1 LRAKCNSQV
10 KTFILESTNQVSRGA
25 KRASPLNPPPMLKID
40 QLLQT
45 MVERKASDL
54 FISVGR
60 PPALRCDGQLQEC
73 QPESIERAEFEAFL
87 GQALQPAARARF
99 EQEGDLDVGYSSEG
113 VANARFRL
121 NFHRQRG
128 QMGLV
133 ARCLPSGQLH
143 LSDLGLHDLLGEL
156 ALAPRGLV
164 LVTGATGSG
173 KSTTLSALVH
183 QINQRRAA
191 HIVTVEDPIE
201 FLHSDIKSR
210 IIQREVGQD
219 TRSFSTAL
227 RHVVRESPD
236 VIVIGEM
243 RDAETVEVA
252 VSAAMT
258 GHLVLSTLHTIDA
271 SQSLLRLLGLFP
283 DALRSQ
289 LCADLSMALLG
300 ILSQRLLPRKDGQ
313 GRVVALELLRFTP
326 GSSQLL
332 REGRVNELADYMRT
346 TRDPGIIPFNQ
357 SLVDLVRKEV
367 VDLDT
372 AMAYATNP
380 EELKLAVLGM
390 RTGVEGFRLDS
401 DLEVS
406 NRSDMQNLL
415 ERAVE
420 QGASD
425 VHLSVGRPP
434 LFRVG
439 GKLERMGSQP
449 LSAADVRW
457 LLFSILSGRQRSQF
471 ELEKE
476 LDFSLSL
483 ESGMRFRVNAYYQ
496 RGNIAV
502 ALRAIPV
509 LIPEPSELGLP
520 TALVNLLEKP
530 HGLILVVGPTG
541 SGKTTTV
548 ASLVQEINK
557 AQPCHVLTI
566 EDPIEYSY
574 TSDCATIDQRE
585 VYADTRSFA
594 TALKYVLRQDPD
606 VIVVGEMRDL
616 ETISSVLTAA
626 ETGHLVFATLH
637 TNDSCTTIDR
647 IVDVFPTHQQAQ
659 IRMQLAA
666 CLLGIVSQRLL
677 PRADQSGRI
686 AAFELLLASNAVRA
700 LIREG
705 KTHQIPN
712 VLSTST
718 SIGMCNLDRSLV
730 DLVRLGR
737 IEKEEA
743 LRFMQQP
750 NLLAT

>member
-1 LRAKCNSQV
+1 VNR
-10 KTFILESTNQVSRGA
+10 
-25 KRASPLNPPPMLKID
+25 ID
-40 QLLQT
+40 QLLQL

-54 FISVGR
+54 FVSVSR
-60 PPALRCDGQLQEC
+60 PPALRVDGQLVEFD
-73 QPESIERAEFEAFL
+73 QPPVERAEMEAFL
-87 GQALQPAARARF
+87 ALALTPAARSRF
-99 EQEGDLDVGYSSEG
+99 EQDGDLDLGYSCEE
-113 VANARFRL
+113 VDTARFRL
-121 NFHRQRG
+121 NLHRQRG
-128 QMGLV
+128 QIGLV
-133 ARCLPSGQLH
+133 ARCLPSGQL
-143 LSDLGLHDLLGEL
+143 LLAELGLPDLLQEL

-164 LVTGATGSG
+164 LVTGGTGSG

-183 QINQRRAA
+183 QINLKRAA

-201 FLHSDIKSR
+201 FLHTDIKSR
-210 IIQREVGQD
+210 LIQREVGQD
-219 TRSFSTAL
+219 TRSFSSAL

-243 RDAETVEVA
+243 RDAETVQVA

-289 LCADLSMALLG
+289 VCGDLSMALLG
-300 ILSQRLLPRKDGQ
+300 IVSQRLLPRRDGQ

-326 GSSQLL
+326 GASQLL
-332 REGRVNELADYMRT
+332 REGRVDELADYMRT
-346 TRDPGIIPFNQ
+346 TRDPGVIPFNQ
-357 SLVDLVRKEV
+357 SLVELVRRQV

-372 AMAYATNP
+372 ALAYASNP
-380 EELKLAVLGM
+380 EELKLAALGM
-390 RTGVEGFRLDS
+390 RTGVDGFRPDG
-401 DLEVS
+401 DRETT
-406 NRSDMQNLL
+406 NRSDMQSLL
-415 ERAVE
+415 EMAVE

-434 LFRVG
+434 LFRLA
-439 GKLERMGSQP
+439 GKLERLGQQP
-449 LSAADVRW
+449 LSTSDVRW

-502 ALRAIPV
+502 ALRSIPV
-509 LIPEPSELGLP
+509 VIPAPAELGLP
-520 TALVNLLEKP
+520 DALVKLLEKP

-548 ASLVQEINK
+548 ASLVQDIN
-557 AQPCHVLTI
+557 QSRPCHVLTI
-566 EDPIEYSY
+566 EDPIEYAY
-574 TSDCATIDQRE
+574 QSDCATIDQRE

-594 TALKYVLRQDPD
+594 IALKYVLRQDPD

-647 IVDVFPTHQQAQ
+647 VVDVFPAHQQAQ

-677 PRADQSGRI
+677 PRKDEPGRI

-718 SIGMCNLDRSLV
+718 SVGMCNLDRSLL
-730 DLVRLGR
+730 DLVKRGKVER
-737 IEKEEA
+737 EEA
-743 LRFMQQP
+743 LRFMLQP
-750 NLLAT
+750 NLLPPE

>member
-1 LRAKCNSQV
+1 MSM
-10 KTFILESTNQVSRGA
+10 IE
-25 KRASPLNPPPMLKID
+25 
-40 QLLQT
+40 QLLRT

-60 PPALRCDGQLQEC
+60 PPALRCDGQLAEC
-73 QPESIERAEFEAFL
+73 QPEKVERAEFEAFL
-87 GQALQPAARARF
+87 GTALLPAARARF

-113 VANARFRL
+113 IENARFRL

-133 ARCLPSGQLH
+133 ARCLPGGQLQ
-143 LSDLGLHDLLGEL
+143 LADLGLPELLGEL

-183 QINQRRAA
+183 QINQQRAA

-201 FLHSDIKSR
+201 FLHTDLKSR

-219 TRSFSTAL
+219 TRSFSAAL

-357 SLVDLVRKEV
+357 SLVELVRKET

-372 AMAYATNP
+372 ALAYATNP

-390 RTGVEGFRLDS
+390 RTGVEGFRLDG
-401 DLEVS
+401 DMEVS
-406 NRSDMQNLL
+406 HRSDMQNLL
-415 ERAVE
+415 ELAVE
-420 QGASD
+420 HGASD

-434 LFRVG
+434 LFRVA

-502 ALRAIPV
+502 ALRSIPV
-509 LIPEPSELGLP
+509 VIPEPSELGLP

-574 TSDCATIDQRE
+574 TSDIATIDQRE

-594 TALKYVLRQDPD
+594 VALKYVLRQDPD

-647 IVDVFPTHQQAQ
+647 IVDVFPAHQQAQ

-677 PRADQSGRI
+677 PRADQPGRI

-718 SIGMCNLDRSLV
+718 SIGMCNLDRSLA
-730 DLVRLGR
+730 DLVKLGR

-750 NLLAT
+750 NLLG

>member
-1 LRAKCNSQV
+1 MN
-10 KTFILESTNQVSRGA
+10 
-25 KRASPLNPPPMLKID
+25 KID
-40 QLLQT
+40 RLLLT
-45 MVERKASDL
+45 MLERNASDL

-60 PPALRCDGQLQEC
+60 PPAIRCDGKLLEC
-73 QPESIERAEFEAFL
+73 QAEPIEQGDLEDFL
-87 GQALQPAARARF
+87 RQAVLPSARSRF
-99 EQEGDLDVGYSSEG
+99 EEEGDLDLGYSCDAI
-113 VANARFRL
+113 ANARFRL
-121 NFHRQRG
+121 NLHRQRG
-128 QMGLV
+128 QLGMV
-133 ARCLPSGQLH
+133 ARCLPGGQLE
-143 LSDLGLHDLLGEL
+143 LSDLGLPSLLSEL

-183 QINQRRAA
+183 QINSRRAA

-201 FLHSDIKSR
+201 FLHTDLQSR

-219 TRSFSTAL
+219 TRSFSSAL

-271 SQSLLRLLGLFP
+271 SQSLFRLLGLFP

-300 ILSQRLLPRKDGQ
+300 VLSQRLLPRKDGQ
-313 GRVVALELLRFTP
+313 GRAVALELLRFTP

-332 REGRVNELADYMRT
+332 REGRINELPDYMRT

-357 SLVDLVRKEV
+357 SLVELVRQDV
-367 VDLDT
+367 VELET
-372 AMAYATNP
+372 ALAYATNP

-390 RTGVEGFRLDS
+390 RTGVEGFRLEG

-406 NRSDMQNLL
+406 HRSDMQKLL
-415 ERAVE
+415 EMAVE
-420 QGASD
+420 HGASD

-434 LFRVG
+434 LFRLA

-496 RGNIAV
+496 RGHIAV
-502 ALRAIPV
+502 ALRSIPV
-509 LIPEPSELGLP
+509 VIPEPGQLGLP
-520 TALVNLLEKP
+520 EALVKLLEKP

-566 EDPIEYSY
+566 EDPIEYAY
-574 TSDCATIDQRE
+574 TSECATIDQRE

-647 IVDVFPTHQQAQ
+647 IVDVFPAHQQAQ

-677 PRADQSGRI
+677 PRVDQPGRI

-718 SIGMCNLDRSLV
+718 SIGMCNLDRSLA
-730 DLVRLGR
+730 DLVRQGKVER
-737 IEKEEA
+737 EEA

-750 NLLAT
+750 NLLQA

>member
-1 LRAKCNSQV
+1 MNR
-10 KTFILESTNQVSRGA
+10 
-25 KRASPLNPPPMLKID
+25 ID
-40 QLLQT
+40 QLLQL
-45 MVERKASDL
+45 MAERKASDL
-54 FISVGR
+54 FVSVGR
-60 PPALRCDGQLQEC
+60 PPALRVDGQLSEFD
-73 QPESIERAEFEAFL
+73 QPAVDRAEMEDFL
-87 GQALQPAARARF
+87 SLALTPAARSRF
-99 EQEGDLDVGYSSEG
+99 EQDGDLDVGYSCAE
-113 VANARFRL
+113 VHTARFRL

-128 QMGLV
+128 QIGMV
-133 ARCLPSGQLH
+133 ARCLPSGQL
-143 LSDLGLHDLLGEL
+143 LLADLGLPDLLQEL

-183 QINQRRAA
+183 QINLQRAA

-201 FLHSDIKSR
+201 FLHTDIKSR
-210 IIQREVGQD
+210 LIQREVGQD
-219 TRSFSTAL
+219 TRSFSSAL

-243 RDAETVEVA
+243 RDAETVQVA

-289 LCADLSMALLG
+289 VCGDLAQALLG
-300 ILSQRLLPRKDGQ
+300 IVSQRLLPRQDGQ

-326 GSSQLL
+326 GASQLL
-332 REGRVNELADYMRT
+332 REGRVDELADYMRT
-346 TRDPGIIPFNQ
+346 TRDPGVIPFNQ
-357 SLVDLVRKEV
+357 SLVELVRRQV

-372 AMAYATNP
+372 ALAHASNP
-380 EELKLAVLGM
+380 EELKLAALGM
-390 RTGVEGFRLDS
+390 RTGVDGFRPDG
-401 DLEVS
+401 DGETA
-406 NRSDMQNLL
+406 NRSDMQSLL
-415 ERAVE
+415 EMAVE

-434 LFRVG
+434 LFRVA
-439 GKLERMGSQP
+439 GKLERLGQQA
-449 LSAADVRW
+449 LSTSDVRW

-502 ALRAIPV
+502 ALRSIPV
-509 LIPEPSELGLP
+509 VIPAPKELGLP
-520 TALVNLLEKP
+520 DALVKLLEKP

-548 ASLVQEINK
+548 ASLVQEIN
-557 AQPCHVLTI
+557 QSRPCHVLTI
-566 EDPIEYSY
+566 EDPIEYAY
-574 TSDCATIDQRE
+574 QSDCATIDQRE

-594 TALKYVLRQDPD
+594 VALKYVLRQDPD

-647 IVDVFPTHQQAQ
+647 VVDVFPAHQQAQ

-677 PRADQSGRI
+677 PRKDEPGRV

-718 SIGMCNLDRSLV
+718 SVGMCNLDRSLL
-730 DLVRLGR
+730 DLVKRGK
-737 IEKEEA
+737 IEREEA
-743 LRFMQQP
+743 ARFMLQP
-750 NLLAT
+750 NLLPPE

>member
-1 LRAKCNSQV
+1 MNR
-10 KTFILESTNQVSRGA
+10 
-25 KRASPLNPPPMLKID
+25 ID
-40 QLLQT
+40 QLLQW
-45 MVERKASDL
+45 MMERKASDL
-54 FISVGR
+54 FIGVGR
-60 PPALRCDGQLQEC
+60 PPALRCDGQLSEFD
-73 QPESIERAEFEAFL
+73 QPAVERAEMEAFL
-87 GQALQPAARARF
+87 SLALTPAARSRF
-99 EQEGDLDVGYSSEG
+99 EQDGDLDVGYSCAEIDT
-113 VANARFRL
+113 ARFRL

-128 QMGLV
+128 QIGLV
-133 ARCLPSGQLH
+133 ARCLPSGQL
-143 LSDLGLHDLLGEL
+143 LLNELGLPALLGEL

-183 QINQRRAA
+183 HINRKRAA

-201 FLHSDIKSR
+201 FLHTDIKSR
-210 IIQREVGQD
+210 LIQREVGQD
-219 TRSFSTAL
+219 TRSFSAAL

-243 RDAETVEVA
+243 RDAETVQVA

-289 LCADLSMALLG
+289 VCGDLSMSLLG
-300 ILSQRLLPRKDGQ
+300 IISQRLLPRQDGQ
-313 GRVVALELLRFTP
+313 GRAVALELLRFTP
-326 GSSQLL
+326 GASQLL
-332 REGRVNELADYMRT
+332 REGRVEELADYMRT
-346 TRDPGIIPFNQ
+346 TRDPGVIPFNQ
-357 SLVDLVRKEV
+357 SLVDLVRRQV

-372 AMAYATNP
+372 ALAHASNP
-380 EELKLAVLGM
+380 EELKLAALGM
-390 RTGVEGFRLDS
+390 RTGVDGFRPEG
-401 DLEVS
+401 DLESS
-406 NRSDMQNLL
+406 NRSDMQSLL
-415 ERAVE
+415 EMAVE

-434 LFRVG
+434 LFRVA
-439 GKLERMGSQP
+439 GKLERLGQQP
-449 LSAADVRW
+449 LTTSDVRW

-502 ALRAIPV
+502 ALRSIPV
-509 LIPEPSELGLP
+509 VIPAPAELGLP
-520 TALVNLLEKP
+520 EALVKLLEKP

-548 ASLVQEINK
+548 ASLVQQIN
-557 AQPCHVLTI
+557 QSRPCHVLTI

-574 TSDCATIDQRE
+574 QSDCATIDQRE

-594 TALKYVLRQDPD
+594 VALKYVLRQDPD

-647 IVDVFPTHQQAQ
+647 VVDVFPAHQQAQ

-677 PRADQSGRI
+677 PRKDEPGRV

-718 SIGMCNLDRSLV
+718 SVGMCNLDRSLL
-730 DLVRLGR
+730 DLVKRGK
-737 IEKEEA
+737 IEREEA
-743 LRFMQQP
+743 LRFMLQP
-750 NLLAT
+750 NLLPPE

>member
-1 LRAKCNSQV
+1 M
-10 KTFILESTNQVSRGA
+10 T
-25 KRASPLNPPPMLKID
+25 KID
-40 QLLQT
+40 LLLQA
-45 MVERKASDL
+45 MVERQASDL
-54 FISVGR
+54 FVSVGR
-60 PPALRCDGQLQEC
+60 SAAVRCDGQLAEC
-73 QPESIERAEFEAFL
+73 PDGVVDRSDFEAFL
-87 GQALQPAARARF
+87 ANALTPSARARF
-99 EQEGDLDVGYSSEG
+99 EQEGDLDVGYSSES
-113 VANARFRL
+113 VSSARFRL

-133 ARCLPSGQLH
+133 ARCLPSGQL
-143 LSDLGLHDLLGEL
+143 LLADLGLPDLLAEL

-183 QINQRRAA
+183 QINLRRSA
-191 HIVTVEDPIE
+191 HIVTIEDPIE
-201 FLHSDIKSR
+201 FLHSDLKSR
-210 IIQREVGQD
+210 LIQREVGQD
-219 TRSFSTAL
+219 TRSFSSAL

-300 ILSQRLLPRKDGQ
+300 IVSQRLLPKKDGE
-313 GRVVALELLRFTP
+313 GRVAALELLRFTP
-326 GSSQLL
+326 GASQLL
-332 REGRVNELADYMRT
+332 REGRVDELADYMRT

-357 SLVDLVRKEV
+357 SLVQLVRKGV
-367 VDLDT
+367 VDLET
-372 AMAYATNP
+372 ALAYATNP
-380 EELKLAVLGM
+380 EELKLAALGM
-390 RTGVEGFRLDS
+390 RTGVEGFRADG

-406 NRSDMQNLL
+406 SRSDMQNLL
-415 ERAVE
+415 EMAVE
-420 QGASD
+420 RGASD

-434 LFRVG
+434 LFRVAG
-439 GKLERMGSQP
+439 RLEPMGEAT
-449 LSAADVRW
+449 LSTADVRW
-457 LLFSILSGRQRSQF
+457 LLFSILSGRQRSLF

-496 RGNIAV
+496 RGHIAV

-509 LIPEPSELGLP
+509 VIPSPAELGLP
-520 TALVNLLEKP
+520 EALVKLLEKP

-548 ASLVQEINK
+548 ASLVQQIN
-557 AQPCHVLTI
+557 QSHPCHVLTI
-566 EDPIEYSY
+566 EDPIEYAYS
-574 TSDCATIDQRE
+574 SERATIDQRE

-647 IVDVFPTHQQAQ
+647 IVDVFPAHQQAQ

-666 CLLGIVSQRLL
+666 CLLGIISQRLL
-677 PRADQSGRI
+677 PRANQPGRV

-718 SIGMCNLDRSLV
+718 SVGMCNLDRSLV
-730 DLVRLGR
+730 DLVKQGK
-737 IEKEEA
+737 IEREEA
-743 LRFMQQP
+743 QRFMQQP
-750 NLLAT
+750 NLLPEK

>member
-1 LRAKCNSQV
+1 M
-10 KTFILESTNQVSRGA
+10 T
-25 KRASPLNPPPMLKID
+25 KID
-40 QLLQT
+40 LLLQS
-45 MVERKASDL
+45 MVERLASDL
-54 FISVGR
+54 FVSVGR
-60 PPALRCDGQLQEC
+60 PAAMRCDGQLVDC
-73 QPESIERAEFEAFL
+73 PDGVVDRSDFEAFL
-87 GQALQPAARARF
+87 ANALTPLARARF
-99 EQEGDLDVGYSSEG
+99 EQDGDLDVGYSSDA
-113 VANARFRL
+113 VSSARFRL

-133 ARCLPSGQLH
+133 ARCLPSGQL
-143 LSDLGLHDLLGEL
+143 LLADLGLPDLLADL

-183 QINQRRAA
+183 QINLRRSA
-191 HIVTVEDPIE
+191 HIVTIEDPIE
-201 FLHSDIKSR
+201 FLHSDLKSR
-210 IIQREVGQD
+210 LIQREVGQD
-219 TRSFSTAL
+219 TRSFSSAL
-227 RHVVRESPD
+227 KHVVRESPD

-252 VSAAMT
+252 VAAAMT

-289 LCADLSMALLG
+289 LCVDLSMALLG
-300 ILSQRLLPRKDGQ
+300 IVSQRLLPRKDGQ
-313 GRVVALELLRFTP
+313 GRVAALELLKFTP
-326 GSSQLL
+326 GASQLL
-332 REGRVNELADYMRT
+332 REGRVGELADYMRT

-357 SLVDLVRKEV
+357 SLVQLVRTGV

-372 AMAYATNP
+372 ALAYATNP
-380 EELKLAVLGM
+380 EELKLAALGM
-390 RTGVEGFRLDS
+390 RTGVEGFRVDS

-406 NRSDMQNLL
+406 SRSDMPNLL
-415 ERAVE
+415 ELAV
-420 QGASD
+420 QRGASD
-425 VHLSVGRPP
+425 VHLSVGRAP
-434 LFRVG
+434 LFRVAG
-439 GKLERMGSQP
+439 RLEPMGEQV
-449 LSAADVRW
+449 LSTADVRW

-496 RGNIAV
+496 RGHIAV

-509 LIPEPSELGLP
+509 VVPSPEELGLP
-520 TALVNLLEKP
+520 GALVKLLEKP

-548 ASLVQEINK
+548 ASLVQQINLS
-557 AQPCHVLTI
+557 QPCHILTI
-566 EDPIEYSY
+566 EDPIEYAYS
-574 TSDCATIDQRE
+574 SDCATIDQRE
-585 VYADTRSFA
+585 VYSDTRSFA

-647 IVDVFPTHQQAQ
+647 VVDVFPAHQQAQ

-677 PRADQSGRI
+677 PRSDGQGRV

-718 SIGMCNLDRSLV
+718 SVGMCNLDRSLV
-730 DLVRLGR
+730 ELVRQR
-737 IEKEEA
+737 KIEREEA

-750 NLLAT
+750 NLLPEG

>member
-1 LRAKCNSQV
+1 M
-10 KTFILESTNQVSRGA
+10 T
-25 KRASPLNPPPMLKID
+25 KID
-40 QLLQT
+40 VLLQA
-45 MVERKASDL
+45 MVERQASDL
-54 FISVGR
+54 FVSVGR
-60 PPALRCDGQLQEC
+60 TAAMRRDGQLVEC
-73 QPESIERAEFEAFL
+73 PDGLVERSDFEAFL
-87 GQALQPAARARF
+87 ANALTPAARARF
-99 EQEGDLDVGYSSEG
+99 EQDGDLDVGYSSEA
-113 VANARFRL
+113 VSSARFRL

-133 ARCLPSGQLH
+133 ARCLPSGQL
-143 LSDLGLHDLLGEL
+143 LLADLGLPDLLAEL

-183 QINQRRAA
+183 QINLRRSA
-191 HIVTVEDPIE
+191 HIVTIEDPIE
-201 FLHSDIKSR
+201 FLHSDLKSR
-210 IIQREVGQD
+210 LIQREVGQD
-219 TRSFSTAL
+219 TRSFSSAL

-271 SQSLLRLLGLFP
+271 SQSLLRLLGFFP

-289 LCADLSMALLG
+289 LCADLSMAMLG
-300 ILSQRLLPRKDGQ
+300 IISQRLLPKQDGQ
-313 GRVVALELLRFTP
+313 GRVAALELLRFTP
-326 GSSQLL
+326 GASQLL
-332 REGRVNELADYMRT
+332 REGRVDELADYMRT

-357 SLVDLVRKEV
+357 SLVQLVRQGV
-367 VDLDT
+367 VDLET
-372 AMAYATNP
+372 ALAYATNP
-380 EELKLAVLGM
+380 EELKLAALGM
-390 RTGVEGFRLDS
+390 RTGVEGFRPDG
-401 DLEVS
+401 DLEIS
-406 NRSDMQNLL
+406 SRSDMQNLL
-415 ERAVE
+415 EMAVE
-420 QGASD
+420 RGASD

-434 LFRVG
+434 LFRVAG
-439 GKLERMGSQP
+439 RLEPMGEAT
-449 LSAADVRW
+449 LSTADVRW
-457 LLFSILSGRQRSQF
+457 LLFSILSGRQRSLF

-496 RGNIAV
+496 RGHIAV

-509 LIPEPSELGLP
+509 VIPGPSELGLP
-520 TALVNLLEKP
+520 EALVKLLEKP

-548 ASLVQEINK
+548 ASLVQQIN
-557 AQPCHVLTI
+557 QSRPCHVLTI
-566 EDPIEYSY
+566 EDPIEYAYS
-574 TSDCATIDQRE
+574 SERATIDQRE

-647 IVDVFPTHQQAQ
+647 IVDVFPAHQQAQ

-677 PRADQSGRI
+677 PRADQGGRV
-686 AAFELLLASNAVRA
+686 AAFELLLANNAVRA

-718 SIGMCNLDRSLV
+718 SVGMCNLDRSLV
-730 DLVRLGR
+730 DLVKQGK
-737 IEKEEA
+737 IEREEA
-743 LRFMQQP
+743 LRFMLQP
-750 NLLAT
+750 NLLPEK

>member
-1 LRAKCNSQV
+1 MNM
-10 KTFILESTNQVSRGA
+10 IE
-25 KRASPLNPPPMLKID
+25 
-40 QLLQT
+40 QLLRT

-73 QPESIERAEFEAFL
+73 QPEKVERAEFEAFL
-87 GQALQPAARARF
+87 GAALQPAARARF

-113 VANARFRL
+113 IENARFRL

-133 ARCLPSGQLH
+133 ARCLPGGHLQLA
-143 LSDLGLHDLLGEL
+143 DLGLPELLGEL

-183 QINQRRAA
+183 QINQQRAA

-201 FLHSDIKSR
+201 FLHTDLKSR

-300 ILSQRLLPRKDGQ
+300 IISQRLLPRKDGQ

-357 SLVDLVRKEV
+357 SLVELVRKET

-372 AMAYATNP
+372 ALAYATNP

-390 RTGVEGFRLDS
+390 RTGVEGFRLDG
-401 DLEVS
+401 DMEVS
-406 NRSDMQNLL
+406 HRSDMQNLL
-415 ERAVE
+415 ELAVE
-420 QGASD
+420 HGASD

-434 LFRVG
+434 LFRVA

-502 ALRAIPV
+502 ALRSIPV
-509 LIPEPSELGLP
+509 VIPEPSELGLP

-574 TSDCATIDQRE
+574 TSDIATIDQRE

-594 TALKYVLRQDPD
+594 VALKYVLRQDPD

-647 IVDVFPTHQQAQ
+647 IVDVFPAHQQAQ

-677 PRADQSGRI
+677 PRADQPGRI

-718 SIGMCNLDRSLV
+718 SIGMCNLDRSLA
-730 DLVRLGR
+730 DLVKLGR

-750 NLLAT
+750 NLLG

>member
-1 LRAKCNSQV
+1 
-10 KTFILESTNQVSRGA
+10 
-25 KRASPLNPPPMLKID
+25 
-40 QLLQT
+40 

-54 FISVGR
+54 FVSVSR
-60 PPALRCDGQLQEC
+60 PPALRVDGQLVEFD
-73 QPESIERAEFEAFL
+73 QPPVERAEMEAFL
-87 GQALQPAARARF
+87 ALALTPAARSRF
-99 EQEGDLDVGYSSEG
+99 EQDGDLDLGYSCEE
-113 VANARFRL
+113 VDTARFRL
-121 NFHRQRG
+121 NLHRQRG
-128 QMGLV
+128 QIGLV
-133 ARCLPSGQLH
+133 ARCLPSGQL
-143 LSDLGLHDLLGEL
+143 LLAELGLPDLLQEL

-164 LVTGATGSG
+164 LVTGGTGSG

-183 QINQRRAA
+183 QINLKRAA

-201 FLHSDIKSR
+201 FLHTDIKSR
-210 IIQREVGQD
+210 LIQREVGQD
-219 TRSFSTAL
+219 TRSFSSAL

-243 RDAETVEVA
+243 RDAETVQVA

-289 LCADLSMALLG
+289 VCGDLSMALLG
-300 ILSQRLLPRKDGQ
+300 IVSQRLLPRRDGQ

-326 GSSQLL
+326 GASQLL
-332 REGRVNELADYMRT
+332 REGRVDELADYMRT
-346 TRDPGIIPFNQ
+346 TRDPGVIPFNQ
-357 SLVDLVRKEV
+357 SLVELVRRQV

-372 AMAYATNP
+372 ALAYASNP
-380 EELKLAVLGM
+380 EELKLAALGM
-390 RTGVEGFRLDS
+390 RTGVDGFRPDG
-401 DLEVS
+401 DRETT
-406 NRSDMQNLL
+406 NRSDMQSLL
-415 ERAVE
+415 EMAVE

-434 LFRVG
+434 LFRLA
-439 GKLERMGSQP
+439 GKLERLGQQP
-449 LSAADVRW
+449 LSTSDVRW

-502 ALRAIPV
+502 ALRSIPV
-509 LIPEPSELGLP
+509 VIPAPAELGLP
-520 TALVNLLEKP
+520 DALVKLLEKP

-548 ASLVQEINK
+548 ASLVQDIN
-557 AQPCHVLTI
+557 QSRPCHVLTI
-566 EDPIEYSY
+566 EDPIEYAY
-574 TSDCATIDQRE
+574 QSDCATIDQRE

-594 TALKYVLRQDPD
+594 IALKYVLRQDPD

-647 IVDVFPTHQQAQ
+647 VVDVFPAHQQAQ

-677 PRADQSGRI
+677 PRKDEPGRI

-718 SIGMCNLDRSLV
+718 SVGMCNLDRSLL
-730 DLVRLGR
+730 DLVKRGKVER
-737 IEKEEA
+737 EEA
-743 LRFMQQP
+743 LRFMLQP
-750 NLLAT
+750 NLLPPE